1 MFSFSGKYYSGAD
14 SSVIETEFFVD
25 ETGVLTSAM
34 ALFSAVPVDHIT
46 ISPRIANSVRY
57 LSLPN
62 NAKIESF
69 DNESIDAIE
78 AQFFGSRRGLA
89 HRLESNAKF
98 VVLAVLVLVLGSYG
112 FFNYGI
118 PAASGYITNL
128 LPVSLDDR
136 LGGELLEQLD
146 ELVFEPSE
154 LSVPRQ
160 RELERLFYSLVSGL
174 ERDFTLQFRSSELI
188 GANAFALPDA
198 QIVFTDQLVNL
209 ADNDDM
215 LQSIM
220 LHEVGHVYYRHS
232 MQGVVRQAGV
242 SVAIVVLTGDVS
254 SVATTLL
261 VLLPAFM
268 IQSQYSREFEWQS
281 DGYAL
286 EQMLA
291 RGIDTNAFADIMEK
305 MSAASASSS
314 DDDDGYDGEEETSDY
329 FSTHPATA
337 QRIDRFRKAAKR

>member
-1 MFSFSGKYYSGAD
+1 VFSFSGKYYSGKD
-14 SSVIETEFFVD
+14 SSVIESEFFVD
-25 ETGVLTSAM
+25 ETGVLTSTAP
-34 ALFSAVPVDHIT
+34 LFSAVSVDSLT
-46 ISPRIANSVRY
+46 ISPRIGNSVRS
-57 LSLPN
+57 LSMSSG
-62 NAKIESF
+62 AKIESF
-69 DNESIDAIE
+69 DNNSIDAVQ
-78 AQFFGSRRGLA
+78 ALFFGSRVGIA
-89 HRLESNAKF
+89 HRLESNSSFIVMAV
-98 VVLAVLVLVLGSYG
+98 VVLVVGFYG

-118 PAASGYITNL
+118 PAASGYITTV

-154 LSVPRQ
+154 LGEPRQ
-160 RELERLFYSLVSGL
+160 RELERLFSALVLGL
-174 ERDFTLQFRSSELI
+174 ERDFVLRFRSSELI

-220 LHEVGHVYYRHS
+220 LHEIGHVYYRHS

-242 SVAIVVLTGDVS
+242 SVAIVVLTGDIS

-286 EQMLA
+286 EQMLT
-291 RGIDTNAFADIMEK
+291 RGIDTNSFADIMEK
-305 MSAASASSS
+305 MSTVSSSSS
-314 DDDDGYDGEEETSDY
+314 DGIDEEEASDY
-329 FSTHPATA
+329 FSTHPATQ
-337 QRIDRFRKAAKR
+337 QRIDRFREAAKP